1 MENRR
6 KILFLVTESWYFLSH
21 RLDLARTCR
30 DRGWEVVVAT
40 RVSADSPINEPGI
53 RVVPLQ
59 MNRAGRHP
67 LREVGTLV
75 HLWRMLKTEKPDILH
90 AVGLKPVLYGA
101 TVARFAGI
109 KRVVTALAGMGYI
122 FMSASLRIAMIRIAL
137 VRWLRLAL
145 RRRGVWLVLQN
156 GDDAKMLISG
166 GVVARKQVR
175 VVRGSGVDLDH
186 YHPTPEPGGPPI
198 FAVVSRMLADKGIRE
213 MVWAARELARHRIH
227 ARIWLVGDPD
237 PDNPTS
243 LTKADLTAWH
253 AEGCV
258 EWLGQQNDIRSI
270 WQQAHVCVLPSYREG
285 LPKALLEAA
294 ASGRP
299 IITTD
304 VPGCREVVRDG
315 VDGLLIPM
323 NDWCALAEAIAR
335 LAGDSEL
342 RHRMGANARA
352 RAEAEFGSVAIIS
365 QISELYAEALETV
378 Q

>member
-1 MENRR
+1 
-6 KILFLVTESWYFLSH
+6 
-21 RLDLARTCR
+21 
-30 DRGWEVVVAT
+30 
-40 RVSADSPINEPGI
+40 
-53 RVVPLQ
+53 
-59 MNRAGRHP
+59 
-67 LREVGTLV
+67 
-75 HLWRMLKTEKPDILH
+75 
-90 AVGLKPVLYGA
+90 
-101 TVARFAGI
+101 
-109 KRVVTALAGMGYI
+109 
-122 FMSASLRIAMIRIAL
+122 
-137 VRWLRLAL
+137 
-145 RRRGVWLVLQN
+145 
-156 GDDAKMLISG
+156 
-166 GVVARKQVR
+166 
-175 VVRGSGVDLDH
+175 
-186 YHPTPEPGGPPI
+186 
-198 FAVVSRMLADKGIRE
+198 MLADKGIRE